1 MMKMVFFDE
10 SSLSETINHVL
21 HAELFNEEIPMREK
35 ERIAVWIANR
45 RGIKGSYQGLFAPT
59 EADFKGK
66 ATLFT
71 GEPITSGAATAH
83 ILGEEAMGLLQ
94 RWQLKIPD
102 VQEAL
107 SSVKKNWREKIARD
121 EERYGS
127 PMGMFCCGKCTNAYW
142 RGLLNGCLD
151 KPETRL
157 PRGLEILKS
166 LRDGKGK
173 WRRFPF
179 YNTVWVLQDIQSSA
193 SKEELQYVAPYLE
206 RTLARKKI
214 ASSVYEQRRQRI
226 LQKIVNLL

>member
-1 MMKMVFFDE
+1 MKMVFFDE

-107 SSVKKNWREKIARD
+107 
-121 EERYGS
+121 
-127 PMGMFCCGKCTNAYW
+127 
-142 RGLLNGCLD
+142 
-151 KPETRL
+151 
-157 PRGLEILKS
+157 
-166 LRDGKGK
+166 
-173 WRRFPF
+173 
-179 YNTVWVLQDIQSSA
+179 
-193 SKEELQYVAPYLE
+193 
-206 RTLARKKI
+206 
-214 ASSVYEQRRQRI
+214 
-226 LQKIVNLL
+226 